1 MSQSQPVPEL
11 DLAPKLR
18 RPLSLWNP
26 LNYVQL
32 LYWAFCFVPV
42 FWWYQNLITRNESD
56 VAEVRG
62 WRQKR
67 LFRNPIRTKLF
78 LQGCFLQIFAPSII
92 CYLLAILGMPV
103 SWSGLVFGM
112 LGGIASNIAGTIAYG
127 TAYGTAIGAVMS
139 TIAGVAFSM
148 ASTPGSIAVGIIF
161 AMVFIG
167 AISAVIF
174 TSINEPNSRAFTDAL
189 SVAFSST
196 IAVFFASIVINLGF
210 GVTTGTDSNVFVGIV
225 VILFVWIAVIVGAD
239 FGAVFGIIIL
249 ATKDKPVRER
259 RLKLQEYKR
268 HNLLSIPRIASPF
281 SFSSVTRHLGFCL
294 QWNWRLGLR
303 IADSLLRYTAQF
315 VSVISAVNLALSRIQ
330 PEYLIAHVAVLA
342 DLPCEWDLLYY
353 TSVSLNDNSQG
364 QLVRKL
370 SIFLPPF
377 LQKRFLT
384 GIHADLRLNSASRA
398 AAAGFWYLYL
408 GTPKQ
413 AAEAF
418 KVVESLP
425 NGAEM
430 LLLATIL
437 DLAQVSQ
444 LIEIASLKIPFTPPN
459 PLLRPATWQA
469 INALRR
475 ASEDIRVVCNAASRT
490 TRAFASNRALGDLS
504 AILEAPESLYEA
516 ERDLI
521 LLIAQTWRESLLKV
535 VGEIGRIEILK
546 PVQNPY
552 VTGDPVEGSLFVGR
566 DDILKQL
573 EELWFMSD
581 QLQSVVLY
589 GHRRMGKT
597 SLLRNVNDRLGS
609 NTQLIY
615 VNLLNLGEV
624 TQGAG
629 EVLLSICDEIA
640 QATNHPA
647 PSDTDLINL
656 PYPTFRRYLQSLIQ
670 SPDSKGLIIALDE
683 FEKLEDL
690 ITTEKLSP
698 DFLSYLRGLVQMSPK
713 IAFAFA
719 GLHTLEEMT
728 EDYFSPFFASVIPIR
743 LSFLDRAST
752 RQLLANPSDDF
763 PLDYA
768 PDLYD
773 EIFDLT
779 AGQPYLVQLLGFQ
792 LVRRYNAQVFEQGRD
807 RSHQFSIDDLT
818 AITESSDLYDNGRY
832 YFTGVWQQAAQSP
845 PGQQDILKAIAHQGL
860 SRDVLLQHFDPAQ
873 FDTAIEALRRHDVVH
888 EVNQTWCIKVE
899 LFRRWVVKYAIEN
912 H

>member
-1 MSQSQPVPEL
+1 MSQSQPVPKL

-26 LNYVQL
+26 LDYLRL
-32 LYWAFCFVPV
+32 LYWMFYFPQAIRWYVDV
-42 FWWYQNLITRNESD
+42 FAEDETDCRDARTWAAKLRWLRN
-56 VAEVRG
+56 
-62 WRQKR
+62 
-67 LFRNPIRTKLF
+67 NPIQVRLIQQLTFLRVLPFVVIPLSIILDGGESIKTWLPSTILLIVSTAMLNVVLMLSFGIADTIGGLTSNSHLVSNVFVNLASRLAGSVTVGVFFAIIIGVPISLGFGATTGVGSGVAIGALLSLTVSVFELDILGWFFGLHPGTRKFRRQQWLF
-78 LQGCFLQIFAPSII
+78 LRKTPLPLLFLTKQLTI
-92 CYLLAILGMPV
+92 CLQQDWQSGLEVVDQLVRYTSQLIPVIRAINFVLLRTPPERLISHTALLAQSPYDWNLVRYASASLGNALKAEFLENLCSFCPRPIKRK
-103 SWSGLVFGM
+103 M
-112 LGGIASNIAGTIAYG
+112 LGGINT
-127 TAYGTAIGAVMS
+127 
-139 TIAGVAFSM
+139 
-148 ASTPGSIAVGIIF
+148 
-161 AMVFIG
+161 
-167 AISAVIF
+167 
-174 TSINEPNSRAFTDAL
+174 
-189 SVAFSST
+189 
-196 IAVFFASIVINLGF
+196 
-210 GVTTGTDSNVFVGIV
+210 
-225 VILFVWIAVIVGAD
+225 
-239 FGAVFGIIIL
+239 
-249 ATKDKPVRER
+249 
-259 RLKLQEYKR
+259 
-268 HNLLSIPRIASPF
+268 
-281 SFSSVTRHLGFCL
+281 
-294 QWNWRLGLR
+294 
-303 IADSLLRYTAQF
+303 
-315 VSVISAVNLALSRIQ
+315 
-330 PEYLIAHVAVLA
+330 
-342 DLPCEWDLLYY
+342 
-353 TSVSLNDNSQG
+353 
-364 QLVRKL
+364 
-370 SIFLPPF
+370 
-377 LQKRFLT
+377 
-384 GIHADLRLNSASRA
+384 DLRLDSSPHAV
-398 AAAGFWYLYL
+398 AAGFWHLYY
-408 GTPKQ
+408 GQTEQ
-413 AAEAF
+413 SIEAF
-418 KVVESLP
+418 QVVENLP
-425 NGAEM
+425 HGKEM

-437 DLAQVSQ
+437 DRAQISDLQ
-444 LIEIASLKIPFTPPN
+444 QIATLNLPPTPHS
-459 PLLRPATWQA
+459 PLLRPETWNA
-469 INALRR
+469 IAAIRR

-490 TRAFASNRALGDLS
+490 ARAFASNRALGDLN
-504 AILEAPESLYEA
+504 AILEAPDQLPKA
-516 ERDLI
+516 ERKLI
-521 LLIAQTWRESLLKV
+521 LSIARTWRDSLLKS

-552 VTGDPVEGSLFVGR
+552 ITGDPVEGSLFVGR

-573 EELWFMSD
+573 EELWFVSER
-581 QLQSVVLY
+581 LQSVVLY

-597 SLLRNVNDRLGS
+597 SLLRNVNNRLGS

-670 SPDSKGLIIALDE
+670 SPNSKGLIIALDE

-690 ITTEKLSP
+690 ITAEKLSP

-728 EDYFSPFFASVIPIR
+728 EDYFSPFFASIIPIR

-860 SRDVLLQHFDPAQ
+860 SRDVLLQQFDSAQ
-873 FDTAIEALRRHDVVH
+873 FDAAIEALRRHDVVH

-899 LFRRWVVKYAIEN
+899 LFQRWVMKYVLT
-912 H
+912 

>member
-1 MSQSQPVPEL
+1 MSQPVPKL

-26 LNYVQL
+26 LDYVRL
-32 LYWAFCFVPV
+32 LYWVFYFPQALRWYVNEFAWRETAFDDIKSWHEKLQWVFNNPV
-42 FWWYQNLITRNESD
+42 Q
-56 VAEVRG
+56 A
-62 WRQKR
+62 
-67 LFRNPIRTKLF
+67 KLY
-78 LQGCFLQIFAPSII
+78 LQGLILQIATPFLI
-92 CYLLAILGMPV
+92 CYLLEVAGLSV
-103 SWSGLVFGM
+103 SWFRVALGTTLGAALGATLASNITSGVAS
-112 LGGIASNIAGTIAYG
+112 GIASGIASSIPSGVALGISLGIALASY
-127 TAYGTAIGAVMS
+127 TAFSVLIISAFGVASGVAL
-139 TIAGVAFSM
+139 GVAFGVTSDIPSDAASDTAFSM
-148 ASTPGSIAVGIIF
+148 VVSASFFVAIGISVGVISGRVVGAVVIAAFGVLMVAAFGVAILRPENWLWGLHPGIRRFQQQQWLLPRITLLPIPSVEQRIF
-161 AMVFIG
+161 AWMQQDWEAGLKIANELLTYTLQFTIVIQAVNSVLAKTPPNS
-167 AISAVIF
+167 AISQVA
-174 TSINEPNSRAFTDAL
+174 SL
-189 SVAFSST
+189 SDL
-196 IAVFFASIVINLGF
+196 IRNQEIVKY
-210 GVTTGTDSNVFVGIV
+210 
-225 VILFVWIAVIVGAD
+225 A
-239 FGAVFGIIIL
+239 
-249 ATKDKPVRER
+249 
-259 RLKLQEYKR
+259 
-268 HNLLSIPRIASPF
+268 
-281 SFSSVTRHLGFCL
+281 
-294 QWNWRLGLR
+294 
-303 IADSLLRYTAQF
+303 
-315 VSVISAVNLALSRIQ
+315 
-330 PEYLIAHVAVLA
+330 
-342 DLPCEWDLLYY
+342 
-353 TSVSLNDNSQG
+353 SVSLNTAIKAECIDTLLILPKIIKQIFPEKVNTNFRFNS
-364 QLVRKL
+364 
-370 SIFLPPF
+370 P
-377 LQKRFLT
+377 T
-384 GIHADLRLNSASRA
+384 RA
-398 AAAGFWYLYL
+398 AAAGFWFLYQEDA
-408 GTPKQ
+408 KI
-413 AAEAF
+413 AIEAF
-418 KVVESLP
+418 QVVEDLP
-425 NGAEM
+425 HGKEM

-437 DLAQVSQ
+437 DRAQVSDLQ
-444 LIEIASLKIPFTPPN
+444 QIATLNLPPTPHP
-459 PLLRPATWQA
+459 PLLRPESWNA
-469 INALRR
+469 IAAIRR

-490 TRAFASNRALGDLS
+490 ARAFASNRALGDLNS
-504 AILEAPESLYEA
+504 ILEAPDQLPKA
-516 ERDLI
+516 ERKLI
-521 LLIAQTWRESLLKV
+521 LSIARTWRDSLLKS

-552 VTGDPVEGSLFVGR
+552 IAGDPVEGSLFVGR

-581 QLQSVVLY
+581 RLQSVVLY

-597 SLLRNVNDRLGS
+597 SLLRNINDRLGS

-690 ITTEKLSP
+690 ITAEKLSP

-818 AITESSDLYDNGRY
+818 TITESSDLYDNGRY
-832 YFTGVWQQAAQSP
+832 YFTGVWQQTAQSP

-860 SRDVLLQHFDPAQ
+860 SRDVLLQQFDPAQ

-899 LFRRWVVKYAIEN
+899 LFRRWVVKYALT
-912 H
+912 

>member
-1 MSQSQPVPEL
+1 MSQPVPKL
-11 DLAPKLR
+11 DLSPKLR
-18 RPLSLWNP
+18 RPFSLWNP
-26 LNYVQL
+26 LDYLRL
-32 LYWAFCFVPV
+32 LYWV
-42 FWWYQNLITRNESD
+42 FYFPQALRWYVNEFAWKETNFSD
-56 VAEVRG
+56 TKP
-62 WRQKR
+62 WRAKLQWV
-67 LFRNPIRTKLF
+67 FNNPIQARLW
-78 LQGCFLQIFAPSII
+78 LQGLILQIAAPLLI
-92 CYLLAILGMPV
+92 CYLLK
-103 SWSGLVFGM
+103 
-112 LGGIASNIAGTIAYG
+112 IAGLSVIW
-127 TAYGTAIGAVMS
+127 S
-139 TIAGVAFSM
+139 GVAFGVAVGMAGSVAGSM
-148 ASTPGSIAVGIIF
+148 AWGVAVGVAWGVAWGVAVGVVGGVAWGIALGVAF
-161 AMVFIG
+161 GVAFGVAWG
-167 AISAVIF
+167 ISVGVAGGLAGGLAWGV
-174 TSINEPNSRAFTDAL
+174 SV
-189 SVAFSST
+189 SVAFGM
-196 IAVFFASIVINLGF
+196 GF
-210 GVTTGTDSNVFVGIV
+210 GVAVGVGWGTTFGAAFGVAWGVVVGVAWGVAWGVAGSVAWGVAMLRLENWLWGLRPGIRKFRQQRWLISHITPSPIPSVEQQVSTWMQQDWKAGLNVANELLKYTLQF
-225 VILFVWIAVIVGAD
+225 IAVI
-239 FGAVFGIIIL
+239 
-249 ATKDKPVRER
+249 R
-259 RLKLQEYKR
+259 
-268 HNLLSIPRIASPF
+268 
-281 SFSSVTRHLGFCL
+281 
-294 QWNWRLGLR
+294 
-303 IADSLLRYTAQF
+303 
-315 VSVISAVNLALSRIQ
+315 AVNSALVRTS
-330 PEYLIAHVAVLA
+330 PTTAIAQVASLS
-342 DLPCEWDLLYY
+342 DTIWDQEIVKYA
-353 TSVSLNDNSQG
+353 SVSLNAALKTEFINK
-364 QLVRKL
+364 LV
-370 SIFLPPF
+370 ILPGF
-377 LQKRFLT
+377 IKRRILKQINTNF
-384 GIHADLRLNSASRA
+384 GLNSPTRA
-398 AAAGFWYLYL
+398 AAAGFWSLYKEDIE
-408 GTPKQ
+408 T
-413 AAEAF
+413 AIEAF
-418 KVVESLP
+418 QVVKDLP
-425 NGAEM
+425 HGKEM

-437 DLAQVSQ
+437 DRAQVSDLQ
-444 LIEIASLKIPFTPPN
+444 QIATLNLPPTPYS
-459 PLLRPATWQA
+459 PLLRPESWNA
-469 INALRR
+469 IAAIRR

-490 TRAFASNRALGDLS
+490 ARAFASNRALGDLNS
-504 AILEAPESLYEA
+504 ILEAPYQLPKA

-521 LLIAQTWRESLLKV
+521 LSIARTWRDSLLKS

-690 ITTEKLSP
+690 ITAEKLSP

-728 EDYFSPFFASVIPIR
+728 EDYFSPFFASIIPIR

-860 SRDVLLQHFDPAQ
+860 SRDVLLQHFDLAQ

>member
-1 MSQSQPVPEL
+1 MSQPVPKL
-11 DLAPKLR
+11 DLSPKLR

-26 LNYVQL
+26 LDYVRL
-32 LYWAFCFVPV
+32 LYWV
-42 FWWYQNLITRNESD
+42 FYFPQALRWYINTFAQNETEFSNAKNWDEKFQWFFENLIQTR
-56 VAEVRG
+56 
-62 WRQKR
+62 
-67 LFRNPIRTKLF
+67 LLC
-78 LQGCFLQIFAPSII
+78 QGLIAQIFLP
-92 CYLLAILGMPV
+92 YLLCSLLEVLGV
-103 SWSGLVFGM
+103 EVLWVGVFLGTTFGFFFNIAGLVGGGASSSIA
-112 LGGIASNIAGTIAYG
+112 GGIAFGTTLSIVCGIDNAMLFTVIFGIGISVPFSVGGG
-127 TAYGTAIGAVMS
+127 TAFASVGILAAIMTFGVMVGIVLVVYLGISIGGAFIS
-139 TIAGVAFSM
+139 
-148 ASTPGSIAVGIIF
+148 SIAVLIVCLIASLGGAIGILRIESWVFGLCPRIGEFQKHRWSLPHVTPVPHPTIKKRLSRWLQQDWRAGLEVADQLLKYTLQFIPVIQAVNSALIRVPPASLISHIALLTTLDWEVVRYTSASLRSKLKLEFFEGIILPRLLKKKLL
-161 AMVFIG
+161 V
-167 AISAVIF
+167 
-174 TSINEPNSRAFTDAL
+174 
-189 SVAFSST
+189 
-196 IAVFFASIVINLGF
+196 
-210 GVTTGTDSNVFVGIV
+210 GVKI
-225 VILFVWIAVIVGAD
+225 
-239 FGAVFGIIIL
+239 
-249 ATKDKPVRER
+249 
-259 RLKLQEYKR
+259 
-268 HNLLSIPRIASPF
+268 
-281 SFSSVTRHLGFCL
+281 
-294 QWNWRLGLR
+294 
-303 IADSLLRYTAQF
+303 
-315 VSVISAVNLALSRIQ
+315 
-330 PEYLIAHVAVLA
+330 
-342 DLPCEWDLLYY
+342 
-353 TSVSLNDNSQG
+353 
-364 QLVRKL
+364 
-370 SIFLPPF
+370 
-377 LQKRFLT
+377 
-384 GIHADLRLNSASRA
+384 DLRLDSPIRA
-398 AAAGFWYLYL
+398 TSAGFWYLHECDL
-408 GTPKQ
+408 QRSIT
-413 AAEAF
+413 AF
-418 KVVESLP
+418 QVVKDLP
-425 NGAEM
+425 YGSEM

-437 DLAQVSQ
+437 DRAQVSDLQ
-444 LIEIASLKIPFTPPN
+444 QIATLNLPPTPHP
-459 PLLRPATWQA
+459 PLLRPESWNA
-469 INALRR
+469 IAAIRR

-490 TRAFASNRALGDLS
+490 ARAFASNRALGDLNS
-504 AILEAPESLYEA
+504 ILESPDTLPRA

-521 LLIAQTWRESLLKV
+521 LSIALTWRDSLLKS
-535 VGEIGRIEILK
+535 VGEIGRIEVLK

-552 VTGDPVEGSLFVGR
+552 VTGDPVEGNLFVGR

-581 QLQSVVLY
+581 RLQSVVLY

-690 ITTEKLSP
+690 ITAEKLSP

-728 EDYFSPFFASVIPIR
+728 EDYFNPFFASVIPIR

-845 PGQQDILKAIAHQGL
+845 PRQQEILNAIAHQGL
-860 SRDVLLQHFDPAQ
+860 SRDVLLQQFDPAQ

-899 LFRRWVVKYAIEN
+899 LFRRWVVKYAIGN
-912 H
+912 Y